1 MAKSKYTVTGGNDY
15 EDSAQGAAS
24 WGLKSGYNGT
34 KVGIGVNARGRRD
47 AERPAMKQK
56 LADFDLSQ
64 GLKADELHPDINE
77 VMKSW
82 K

>member
-1 MAKSKYTVTGGNDY
+1 MAKKYATTSGNDY

-24 WGLKSGYNGT
+24 WGLRNNWNGT
-34 KVGIGVNARGRRD
+34 NVNASGQRD
-47 AERPAMKQK
+47 AERPAMKRK
-56 LADFDLSQ
+56 LADYDLSQ
-64 GLKADELHPDINE
+64 GLKADELHPDIND